1 MALYLNTNI
10 AALYAQQNL
19 SNSQTTLASAIQ
31 QLSSGLSINS
41 AKDNA
46 AGFAIV
52 TRMSSQIAGM
62 NQAIRNAND
71 GISLAQTAGG
81 AMQSITQ
88 DLQTMRDLAVQS
100 SNATYSSTDRAS
112 MQAEVSQ
119 LQAEINR
126 VAQSTQFN
134 GVNLIDGSFT
144 AMSFQVG
151 PNNAASN
158 TIQIASIGNMQ
169 TSQLGS
175 AGTSYQ
181 ATVTSTGLSTG
192 ITAGQLTL
200 NGIQVG
206 ASAAGLA
213 PGQSAASASSIAAA
227 INAVTAQSGVTAT
240 ANATTETGIAP
251 TGTTGVTSGKIL
263 VNGVA
268 LGAVAAGGTVAGE
281 GANVAAA
288 INAVSSQTGV
298 TASANATTGVV
309 TLTAADGRDISV
321 SAAAGYTSLLA
332 DTGLNPINAGS
343 VSSTGAVTAATSQS
357 SVVNGVTVTAAA
369 VTGGTAAQQAA
380 AFVTAFNNVA
390 ATNTSLTGITAS
402 SDSSGNI
409 TLTSSGLGMT
419 FGAQTN
425 TNLPATGTYN
435 AIHGTVTLTS
445 NNSTGIVIGGGN
457 ASAGAGLSTG
467 TTTATTTSSVNSV
480 ADLNISTQQ
489 GAQNAITVLDGALN
503 TVLQAQGAM
512 GAYQNRFTAVVS
524 NLQTTVLNLSSA
536 QAQIQ
541 DTNYAT
547 ETTALTQAQILQQAG
562 TAMLA
567 QANALPNSVLTL
579 LK

>member
-19 SNSQTTLASAIQ
+19 SNSQSTLAGAIQ
-31 QLSSGLSINS
+31 QLSSGLRINS
-41 AKDNA
+41 AKDDA

-52 TRMSSQIAGM
+52 TRMGSQISGM

-81 AMQSITQ
+81 SMQSITQ
-88 DLQTMRDLAVQS
+88 DLQTMRDLAVQA

-112 MQAEVSQ
+112 MQAEVAQ

-126 VAQSTQFN
+126 VAQATQFN
-134 GVNLIDGSFT
+134 GVNLLDGAFT

-151 PNNAASN
+151 PNNTASN
-158 TIQIASIGNMQ
+158 SIQISSIGNMQ

-175 AGTSYQ
+175 AGTSYE
-181 ATVTSTGLSTG
+181 ATVTSSGLSTG
-192 ITAGQLTL
+192 LTAGQLTL

-213 PGQSAASASSIAAA
+213 PGQSSASASSIAAA
-227 INAVTAQSGVTAT
+227 INAVTAQTDVTAT
-240 ANATTETGIAP
+240 ANATTETGAAASAF
-251 TGTTGVTSGKIL
+251 TGVASGKVL

-268 LGAVAAGGTVAGE
+268 LGAIAAGTNAAGE

-288 INAVSSQTGV
+288 INAVSAQTGV

-309 TLTAADGRDISV
+309 TLTAKDGRDISV
-321 SAAAGYTSLLA
+321 SAAAGYTTLQA
-332 DTGLNPINAGS
+332 DTGFNPVNAS
-343 VSSTGAVTAATSQS
+343 MVASTAPVTANTSQSLTVNGIAVTAAAAGTGTS
-357 SVVNGVTVTAAA
+357 
-369 VTGGTAAQQAA
+369 AAQQAA
-380 AFVTAFNNVA
+380 AFVTAFNNTA
-390 ATNTSLTGITAS
+390 ATNSALTGITAS

-409 TLTSSGLGMT
+409 TLSSNGLAMAFT
-419 FGAQTN
+419 ASTN
-425 TNLPATGTYN
+425 TGLPATGTYN

-445 NNSTGIVIGGGN
+445 TGSTGIVLSGGSP
-457 ASAGAGLSTG
+457 ASAGFAAG
-467 TTTATTTSSVNSV
+467 TTAATTTSSVNSV
-480 ADLNISTQQ
+480 SNIDISTQQ
-489 GAQNAITVLDGALN
+489 GAQSAISVLDGALN

>member
-19 SNSQTTLASAIQ
+19 SNSQTTLAGAIQ
-31 QLSSGLSINS
+31 QLSSGLRINS
-41 AKDNA
+41 AKDDA

-52 TRMSSQIAGM
+52 TRMGSQVAGM

-81 AMQSITQ
+81 SMQSITQ
-88 DLQTMRDLAVQS
+88 DLQTMRDLAVQA

-134 GVNLIDGSFT
+134 GVNLLDGSFT

-151 PNNAASN
+151 PNNSASN
-158 TIQIASIGNMQ
+158 SIQISSIANMQ
-169 TSQLGS
+169 TSQMGS
-175 AGTSYQ
+175 AGTSYG
-181 ATVTSTGLSTG
+181 ATVTSNGLSTG

-206 ASAAGLA
+206 ASSAGLA

-227 INAVTAQSGVTAT
+227 INTVTAQSGVTAT
-240 ANATTETGIAP
+240 AAATTETGVAP
-251 TGTTGVTSGKIL
+251 TGTAGVASGKIL

-321 SAAAGYTSLLA
+321 SAAAGYTTLLA
-332 DTGLNPINAGS
+332 DTGLNPTNAS
-343 VSSTGAVTAATSQS
+343 TVSSSAAVTAATSQS
-357 SVVNGVTVTAAA
+357 SVVNGVTITAAA

-380 AFVTAFNNVA
+380 AFVTAFNNAA
-390 ATNTSLTGITAS
+390 ATNTALTGITAS

-419 FGAQTN
+419 FGAQAN
-425 TNLPATGTYN
+425 TNLPATGTYS

-445 NNSTGIVIGGGN
+445 SSSTGIVIGGGN
-457 ASAGAGLSTG
+457 ALAGAGFATG
-467 TTTATTTSSVNSV
+467 TTTATTISSVNSV
-480 ADLNISTQQ
+480 SNVDISTQQ
-489 GAQNAITVLDGALN
+489 GAQNAISVIDGALN